1 MSKFLSLI
9 PLTLLLVSCA
19 PMAGMP
25 VTPSAPAALQ
35 AQSSRVVY
43 HVVPNSAESQ
53 WQVRLRNNPVPVS
66 VHSTK
71 AQAVAAARVQA
82 KQHALSQV
90 IVHKKNGQIEQE
102 FTYGNDPKDI
112 PG

>member
-1 MSKFLSLI
+1 MSKLLTFFS
-9 PLTLLLVSCA
+9 LTLLLASCA
-19 PMAGMP
+19 PMTGMP
-25 VTPSAPAALQ
+25 VAPMTSAALQ

-43 HVVPNSAESQ
+43 HVVPNSSESQ

-66 VHSTK
+66 VHPTK
-71 AQAVAAARVQA
+71 ALAVNAARVEA